1 MTSQGFVGFV
11 MDSQGFVIFV
21 MDSRR
26 SRESSRGGGG
36 GSWRR
41 RRRHQLLEADDGAH
55 RGRMRHR
62 RLWRRHHRCH
72 VAQRERARH
81 RALSLRPQL
90 QSRPG
95 RSLEGGE
102 RATLAHVR
110 LKERLEQQLRL
121 VRNLEQSRGPRCAI
135 AISRNQSPS
144 VAINLTGAT
153 ERPVTIR
160 RNQTQSSVTIRRN
173 HRPQSDAIIG
183 HNQTQSSFT
192 IRRNHRTHPE
202 VIRGHSLVIQRSS
215 EVISGPIH
223 TFHQWRDEKSTG
235 RFQSPSSKGSALHS
249 SAYMTT
255 PIAHASAAKVHRG
268 PRITSGAA

>member
-1 MTSQGFVGFV
+1 
-11 MDSQGFVIFV
+11 MDSH
-21 MDSRR
+21 RC
-26 SRESSRGGGG
+26 RESRSGGG

-41 RRRHQLLEADDGAH
+41 RRRNQRRCRELEADDGAH

-144 VAINLTGAT
+144 VAINLTGACGET
-153 ERPVTIR
+153 GHNQTQSDAIIGH
-160 RNQTQSSVTIRRN
+160 NQTQSSATIRRN
-173 HRPQSDAIIG
+173 HRPQSDAIIV
-183 HNQTQSSFT
+183 HNQTQSSDAPRGHQRAL
-192 IRRNHRTHPE
+192 IGHPE
-202 VIRGHSLVIQRSS
+202 VIRGH
-215 EVISGPIH
+215 
-223 TFHQWRDEKSTG
+223 QWSYSHLPPMAR
-235 RFQSPSSKGSALHS
+235 
-249 SAYMTT
+249 
-255 PIAHASAAKVHRG
+255 
-268 PRITSGAA
+268 

>member
-1 MTSQGFVGFV
+1 MTSDGLGWPRMMTPHRFEQGFVGFVMASQCFVGFVIDSQGFVGFV
-11 MDSQGFVIFV
+11 MDS
-21 MDSRR
+21 RR
-26 SRESSRGGGG
+26 SRVSSRGGGG

-41 RRRHQLLEADDGAH
+41 RRRYQRGCCELEADDGAH

-110 LKERLEQQLRL
+110 LEERLEQQLRL

-135 AISRNQSPS
+135 AI
-144 VAINLTGAT
+144 
-153 ERPVTIR
+153 R
-160 RNQTQSSVTIRRN
+160 RNQTQSSVTIRCN
-173 HRPQSDAIIG
+173 HRSQSDAIIG
-183 HNQTQSSFT
+183 
-192 IRRNHRTHPE
+192 RT
-202 VIRGHSLVIQRSS
+202 QRSS
-215 EVISGPIH
+215 EGTHWSSRG
-223 TFHQWRDEKSTG
+223 HQRSSVVLFTPSTNG
-235 RFQSPSSKGSALHS
+235 AMRSRRG
-249 SAYMTT
+249 
-255 PIAHASAAKVHRG
+255 ASNRPPRRGARCTAAR
-268 PRITSGAA
+268 T